1 MIVVDTSIWIDAHRR
16 PTGSTAKSLKDLLD
30 ADEVA
35 LALPV
40 RLELAA
46 GVSRRDRP
54 VLMRALAGL
63 PLVRPSDETWRL
75 IEQWVPTAANA
86 GHRFGLSDWLI
97 TALTSEIGGLVWSLD
112 DDFAKLER
120 LKLIRRYDATAR
132 SAPSREAR
140 DPSVSS
146 R

>member
-1 MIVVDTSIWIDAHRR
+1 MVIVVDTSVWMDAHRR
-16 PTGSTAKSLKDLLD
+16 PAGAIARTLKDLLE

-54 VLMRALAGL
+54 ALLRALSGL

-75 IEQWVPTAANA
+75 IEQWVPAAANR
-86 GHRFGLSDWLI
+86 GHRFGLADWLI
-97 TALTSEIGGLVWSLD
+97 AALTNEIGGLVWSLD
-112 DDFAKLER
+112 EDFAKLER
-120 LKLIRRYDATAR
+120 LTFVRRYDA
-132 SAPSREAR
+132 
-140 DPSVSS
+140 SVSP
-146 R
+146 

>member
-1 MIVVDTSIWIDAHRR
+1 MIVVDTSVWIDTHRR
-16 PTGSTAKSLKDLLD
+16 PTGAIGRTLKDLLD

-54 VLMRALAGL
+54 ALLRALSGL

-75 IEQWVPTAANA
+75 IEQWVPAAANK

-97 TALTSEIGGLVWSLD
+97 AALTNEIGGLVWSLD
-112 DDFAKLER
+112 EDFGTLER
-120 LKLIRRYDATAR
+120 LKFVRRY
-132 SAPSREAR
+132 
-140 DPSVSS
+140 
-146 R
+146 

>member
-1 MIVVDTSIWIDAHRR
+1 MIVVDTSVWIDAHRR
-16 PTGSTAKSLKDLLD
+16 PTNAIARTLEDLLE

-46 GVSRRDRP
+46 GISRRDRP
-54 VLMRALAGL
+54 ALLRALSGL

-75 IEQWVPTAANA
+75 IEKWVPAVADK

-97 TALTSEIGGLVWSLD
+97 AALTAEIGGLVWSLD
-112 DDFAKLER
+112 QDFVKMER
-120 LKLIRRYDATAR
+120 LNLVRRYDT
-132 SAPSREAR
+132 P
-140 DPSVSS
+140 
-146 R
+146 

>member
-1 MIVVDTSIWIDAHRR
+1 MIVVDTSVWTAAHRR
-16 PTGSTAKSLKDLLD
+16 PAGAIARTLNDLLD
-30 ADEVA
+30 GDEVA

-46 GVSRRDRP
+46 GVARRDRP
-54 VLMRALAGL
+54 ALLRALSGL

-75 IEQWVPTAANA
+75 IETWVPQAADK

-97 TALTSEIGGLVWSLD
+97 AALTNEIGGLVWSLD

-120 LKLIRRYDATAR
+120 LELVERYDAAGARIRSAR
-132 SAPSREAR
+132 SSA
-140 DPSVSS
+140 
-146 R
+146 